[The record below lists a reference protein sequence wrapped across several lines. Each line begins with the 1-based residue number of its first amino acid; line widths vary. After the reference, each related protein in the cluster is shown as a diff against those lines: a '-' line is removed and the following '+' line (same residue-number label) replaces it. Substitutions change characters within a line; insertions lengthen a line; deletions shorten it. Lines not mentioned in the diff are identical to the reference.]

1 MAENAASIYGLLMK
15 PRDFRFT
22 RTYRRLV
29 EGKNINRT
37 SLLAT
42 DYLNHFNEVVMLLE
56 MAPDMPEI
64 LEDARDWQPRTYC
77 EHFTD
82 STFSDRQLAV
92 WAYENAPKV
101 VIGPFEQLVARVDK
115 YILEA
120 IEDIS
125 AASADLPP
133 EHLRLLVNERL
144 TLIKRLLEKIA
155 SIINGAAPPNT
166 QAEID
171 ALINADLADRSDV

>member
-1 MAENAASIYGLLMK
+1 MK

-77 EHFTD
+77 EHFNE

-101 VIGPFEQLVARVDK
+101 VIGPFEQLVDRVNGA
-115 YILEA
+115 IVQA
-120 IEDIS
+120 IEDIG
-125 AASADLPP
+125 AASATLPP
-133 EHLRLLVNERL
+133 EHLRLLVNDRL
-144 TLIKRLLEKIA
+144 ALIKRLLEKIA
-155 SIINGAAPPNT
+155 SIINGARPPNT

-171 ALINADLADRSDV
+171 ALINAADGSGI

>member
-1 MAENAASIYGLLMK
+1 MAGKAAAIYGRLMK
-15 PRDFRFT
+15 RSDFRFT

-101 VIGPFEQLVARVDK
+101 VIGPFEQLVARVNNC
-115 YILEA
+115 ILQA
-120 IEDIS
+120 IEEIS
-125 AASADLPP
+125 AASAELPP

-144 TLIKRLLEKIA
+144 TLIKRLLEKIG

-171 ALINADLADRSDV
+171 ALINSDLPDRSDV